1 MIHAQSAAELATAA
15 AVAAQVAEAQPLSD
29 DPDAA
34 SLFFDPRSP
43 PPQQQRYP
51 GEEDETGPYSSGIAS
66 AHSQTRTPQQQQAL
80 VPFNPTN
87 SYASYAST
95 QPQQQQFQQRP
106 STAGG
111 VPSQSWSSKLTAVLT
126 AESAAA
132 SPARKLAR
140 PMTSSSSGRRMASSS
155 SAASLSLP
163 PELQVGVTDMPAHM
177 QREHAALAKL
187 IANLEPAGRGSLAG
201 ASAAFSKLGTKAGRD
216 ALFSGKKGY
225 QEPSVVHRPP
235 VSSEADELLRR
246 RSVQKGYENA
256 KQSSAALASRGA
268 SGLAANNLNGRAVA
282 DAVRHTN
289 AEFPISDE
297 RPRSTRPPSAAP
309 QLGVAAALAAAGS
322 AAASELIT
330 AVTGS
335 GVSSSVS
342 GSPASTPAKKLLLR
356 PSTSTGTRPGTAA
369 GGGGAR
375 SQRSVPSS
383 PATGPLI
390 LLPGM
395 SSASSSS
402 SSSGPT
408 VSPAG
413 VLGFGGSIDRFGL
426 GVDALRFAGS
436 ATSATG
442 GRGMLGSKS
451 ATRLLGQHI
460 PTSGAEVS
468 VQAAIEAS
476 AHAAA
481 AAGGGGGSAK
491 KFASLALELDVS
503 LQERLVRID
512 PRKLKAGSA
521 AAALER
527 LDAHRTVLDEI
538 ILHSPVF
545 GSLLAR
551 VKAEY
556 ESYARRGG
564 GGEGGNSD
572 RNGGP
577 VRASK
582 TNKSGGVSAA
592 TLTQQQVEDTLVLE
606 NHRLHAKCHGFQRA
620 YTSLYAKYKSVLH
633 TQRVHEGLLA
643 QNSLVLADLNAQL
656 QAAVLASMSDE
667 ERQMERM
674 RAEGFLLANET
685 AEEAAENAA
694 YRAAQEAVAT
704 LPDMHDEDDEEE
716 LNDPELRAL
725 LPPPGEDPASEAG
738 RRRTH
743 MRKVVKARRA
753 AEKASKAASDPLE
766 RGRQLMRQ
774 FQQRLPAPAGS
785 VAEARAHEA
794 ASEAVENEL
803 AAEGAPLSPSKLS
816 SALDAGAPA
825 SAPKEEE
832 DMEVVRAR
840 LRAQSAAN
848 PSDPASM
855 VAAELAA
862 DPLEQ
867 LATRGKREVQ
877 SLRSEKAQLEDR
889 LLRMQTQL
897 EQSRAAELQARMQI
911 EEIRKHRYEQDK
923 AAATGAMP
931 SRQQQTVASSS
942 TSATPAPT
950 PAHHAASHAMLDN
963 IDPQA
968 APSASRSVAGS
979 PAGSPVAIPPLP
991 LGPLVAE
998 LAQLAPATQT
1008 YEATAAADAGG
1019 DDDDDPDTQL
1029 LDDIDSSKEATLAAL
1044 KFQRDMVDSRMALQQ
1059 AQEDT
1064 VAAAAAAAA
1073 AAEAAAVAA
1082 ASSTGSKT
1090 GSVHASPNMSPQ
1102 SQSRAL
1108 LEAEDETD
1116 GSLKRKTSRSAY
1128 TLTGTIEEDNFFD

>member
-1 MIHAQSAAELATAA
+1 M
-15 AVAAQVAEAQPLSD
+15 
-29 DPDAA
+29 
-34 SLFFDPRSP
+34 
-43 PPQQQRYP
+43 
-51 GEEDETGPYSSGIAS
+51 
-66 AHSQTRTPQQQQAL
+66 
-80 VPFNPTN
+80 
-87 SYASYAST
+87 
-95 QPQQQQFQQRP
+95 
-106 STAGG
+106 
-111 VPSQSWSSKLTAVLT
+111 
-126 AESAAA
+126 
-132 SPARKLAR
+132 SPA
-140 PMTSSSSGRRMASSS
+140 
-155 SAASLSLP
+155 
-163 PELQVGVTDMPAHM
+163 
-177 QREHAALAKL
+177 
-187 IANLEPAGRGSLAG
+187 
-201 ASAAFSKLGTKAGRD
+201 
-216 ALFSGKKGY
+216 
-225 QEPSVVHRPP
+225 
-235 VSSEADELLRR
+235 
-246 RSVQKGYENA
+246 
-256 KQSSAALASRGA
+256 
-268 SGLAANNLNGRAVA
+268 
-282 DAVRHTN
+282 
-289 AEFPISDE
+289 
-297 RPRSTRPPSAAP
+297 
-309 QLGVAAALAAAGS
+309 
-322 AAASELIT
+322 
-330 AVTGS
+330 
-335 GVSSSVS
+335 
-342 GSPASTPAKKLLLR
+342 
-356 PSTSTGTRPGTAA
+356 
-369 GGGGAR
+369 
-375 SQRSVPSS
+375 
-383 PATGPLI
+383 
-390 LLPGM
+390 
-395 SSASSSS
+395 SSS

-481 AAGGGGGSAK
+481 AAGGGGGSAAK

-564 GGEGGNSD
+564 AGEGGNSA
-572 RNGGP
+572 RNGSP

-582 TNKSGGVSAA
+582 NNKSGGVSAA

-633 TQRVHEGLLA
+633 TPRVHEGLLA

-704 LPDMHDEDDEEE
+704 LPDVHDDDDEEE

-774 FQQRLPAPAGS
+774 FQQQRLPAPAGS
-785 VAEARAHEA
+785 AAEARAHEA
-794 ASEAVENEL
+794 ASEAVESEL
-803 AAEGAPLSPSKLS
+803 ASEGAPLSPSKLS

-825 SAPKEEE
+825 SVAGAEE

-931 SRQQQTVASSS
+931 SRQQQTVASLSS

-998 LAQLAPATQT
+998 LAQLAPAMQT

-1019 DDDDDPDTQL
+1019 DDDDDPDSQL

-1064 VAAAAAAAA
+1064 AAAAAAAAA

-1082 ASSTGSKT
+1082 AASTVSKT
-1090 GSVHASPNMSPQ
+1090 GSSVHASPNMSPQ